1 MGGRGGSSGL
11 FTGSRTPKIQEF
23 SDGTQGYKI
32 SWKELEKILD
42 KKYPKESSG
51 NIHKDWYV
59 NNWQK
64 DGKDRSY
71 LTFRTY
77 KNGKRSEI
85 DLGYYDNVS
94 NSYIVT
100 NNYKV
105 IHDVVSGDEIK
116 PKIKKS
122 GRYR

>member
-11 FTGSRTPKIQEF
+11 SGVPKMQEF

-32 SWKELEKILD
+32 SWKELEKILY
-42 KKYPKESSG
+42 KKYPKESSK
-51 NIHKDWYV
+51 NVFKDWYV

-77 KNGKRSEI
+77 NKGKRSEI
-85 DLGYYDNVS
+85 DLGYYDNIS
-94 NSYIVT
+94 NRYIVT